1 MKRWNGWGLAG
12 TRVAVPDP
20 FARLLRSELGPT
32 QAGPKATFEDSVQS
46 VPESRLAGEAGLDT
60 SAETRLKNAVGQS
73 FPDWVHIRSG
83 KVTRFADAVVSPA
96 DDQGVQDVLKRA
108 ESLGAKVL
116 VRGGGTSVAG
126 HFQLKGID
134 RPVILLCTDRLNRLL
149 NMDTES
155 GLAEIE
161 GGATGPQV
169 EAALGAHGFMLG
181 HHPQSFELSTL
192 GGWVAT
198 RSAGQ
203 FASRYGRIE
212 DLFVGGKLMTPKGAI
227 ETLSVPASAAGP
239 SLQHLMM
246 GSEGRMGVISRCT
259 VKVRRTPETR
269 TFHGAYL
276 PDPTTAVMA
285 LREIAQAELGLS
297 MSRLSLPHET
307 RTSFAMTERLAAV
320 ALSKVIRVTQ
330 GRDACLL
337 LYGAAGSPK
346 RVQTALNAAK
356 QIIKKHRG
364 IVIGTAI
371 GKHWYETRFLQPYM
385 RETLWEAGY
394 GTDTAETAVPWNKV
408 EPMVASIRHALCTAL
423 NDEGEQIHVFSHLSH
438 VYPHGASI
446 YTTYMFRLADD
457 HEANMERWRK
467 LKAAISIAIMSNGGT
482 ISHQHGVGHDHK
494 PYMEAE
500 KGKLGLQA
508 LGAAIDAVDPDGL
521 FDTGNLL

>member
-1 MKRWNGWGLAG
+1 MKRWNGWGLTG
-12 TRVAVPDP
+12 TRVAVPEP
-20 FARLLRSELGPT
+20 FAQLLLTKLGAT
-32 QAGPKATFEDSVQS
+32 QAGPNATFDESLKA
-46 VPESRLAGEAGLDT
+46 VPESLLEGESGFDT
-60 SAETRLKNAVGQS
+60 SPQIRLKNAVGQS

-83 KVTRFADAVVSPA
+83 KVARFADAVVCPNN
-96 DDQGVQDVLKRA
+96 DDEVEALLKRA
-108 ESLGAKVL
+108 ETLGAKVL

-126 HFQLKGID
+126 HFELKGIE
-134 RPVILLCTDRLNRLL
+134 RPVILLCTDRLNRLR
-149 NMDTES
+149 NIDTES

-169 EAALGAHGFMLG
+169 EAALAEHGFMLG

-212 DLFVGGKLMTPKGAI
+212 DLFVGGKLITPKGPI

-246 GSEGRMGVISRCT
+246 GSEGRMGLISRCT
-259 VKVRRTPETR
+259 MKVRRTPETQ

-276 PDPTTAVMA
+276 PDPTTAVTA

-307 RTSFAMTERLAAV
+307 QTSFAMTERLAAQ
-320 ALSKVIRVTQ
+320 ALSKVIRVVQ
-330 GRDACLL
+330 GPDACLL
-337 LYGAAGSPK
+337 LYGASGSPK
-346 RVQTALNAAK
+346 RVSAALDAVK
-356 QIIKKHRG
+356 QIVKKHRG
-364 IVIGTAI
+364 VVIGTAI

-385 RETLWEAGY
+385 RETIWEAGY
-394 GTDTAETAVPWNKV
+394 GTDTAETAVAWNKV
-408 EPMVASIRHALCTAL
+408 EATVADIRHGLLTAL
-423 NDEGEQIHVFSHLSH
+423 SDEGEQVHAFSHLSH
-438 VYPHGASI
+438 VYSHGASI

-467 LKAAISIAIMSNGGT
+467 LKVAISTAIMSNGGT
-482 ISHQHGVGHDHK
+482 ISHQHGVGHDHL

-500 KGKLGLQA
+500 KGKLGLHV
-508 LGAAIDAVDPDGL
+508 LGAAIDAVDPSGL
-521 FDTGNLL
+521 LNTGNLL